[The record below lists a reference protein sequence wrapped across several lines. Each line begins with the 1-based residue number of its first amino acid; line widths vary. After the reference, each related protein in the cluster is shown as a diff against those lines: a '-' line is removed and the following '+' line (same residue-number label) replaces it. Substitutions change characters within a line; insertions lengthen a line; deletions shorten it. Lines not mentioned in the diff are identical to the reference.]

1 MAKVYAQLDDRLRKF
16 ILAQPI
22 FFVATAPSAPAAG
35 DGGHVNVS
43 PKGYRDT
50 FAIIGPRT
58 VAYLDLTGSG
68 AETIAH
74 LRQNGRITIM
84 FCSFDRAP
92 KILRLYG
99 TGRVVLPADQDW
111 SRLAAHFGGAGQAT
125 NGYPPNGQAPNGQAP
140 NGQATNGQ
148 AADDSNA
155 NGHDPE
161 LGTERHAGTGADRGI
176 QPVEHDA
183 ERNLERGADRGN
195 RRAIIVS
202 ELDRIADSCGYAV
215 PVMELA
221 EERDLLS
228 RWSEKRTPEQLA
240 AYRADLNAVSIDGL
254 PALG

>member
-1 MAKVYAQLDDRLRKF
+1 MAKVYAQLDDRLTKF

-22 FFVATAPSAPAAG
+22 FFVATAPCLSAEG
-35 DGGHVNVS
+35 EGGHVNVS

-50 FAIIGPRT
+50 FAIVGPRT

-84 FCSFDRAP
+84 FCSFDRSP

-99 TGRVVLPADQDW
+99 TGRVVLPPDQDW
-111 SRLAAHFGGAGQAT
+111 PRLAAYFGGADHV
-125 NGYPPNGQAPNGQAP
+125 APARP
-140 NGQATNGQ
+140 
-148 AADDSNA
+148 A
-155 NGHDPE
+155 NGH
-161 LGTERHAGTGADRGI
+161 GTDGHDADGHGTDGHGSGQGPARLAANGAKRDTHRA
-176 QPVEHDA
+176 EHDTEHYA
-183 ERNLERGADRGN
+183 ERGTDRGN
-195 RRAIIVS
+195 RRAIIVA

-215 PVMELA
+215 PVMEFA

-240 AYRADLNAVSIDGL
+240 AYRAELNAVSIDGL